1 MLSAPL
7 VVGFTKRGST
17 ALRSH
22 NLRYISTGLTLVGA
36 VTAGLSLEL
45 QHGQGTSVLLLSAMA
60 ILSGII
66 FLYQNKLQV
75 FVVQTL
81 ITGWSVMLAIA
92 LLVTRNFNSL
102 GDMAS
107 GLLVAGML
115 IPGCF
120 ALYYALPIRRR

>member
-1 MLSAPL
+1 
-7 VVGFTKRGST
+7 
-17 ALRSH
+17 
-22 NLRYISTGLTLVGA
+22 
-36 VTAGLSLEL
+36 
-45 QHGQGTSVLLLSAMA
+45 MA

-92 LLVTRNFNSL
+92 LLVTRNFNRM
-102 GDMAS
+102 GNMAS